1 MKKLFCITCSM
12 LIAALLVG
20 CSGTQSDSTAATSA
34 TTLTTST
41 ANVTEVATTAAS
53 TLGGVRYGDY
63 LKEREEMM
71 ASKKAERE
79 KAAQQTLVPSAT
91 TTATTAPK
99 EPTVLGGTGDMVFEN
114 IICNSFSRITALH
127 AGKRNFVI
135 WAYDESGNKELMVNA
150 VGVYGGTAYLGAEGT
165 YTITI
170 DADGPWFLQ
179 IEEIE
184 FTEETSFSGSRDF
197 VTDFFTAPGRS
208 WTITHN
214 GERNFI
220 VKHYNQYGDPDLLVN
235 EIGEYTG
242 TVYSEIKQG
251 QEGFFGIEADGEGA
265 VIPQ

>member
-1 MKKLFCITCSM
+1 
-12 LIAALLVG
+12 
-20 CSGTQSDSTAATSA
+20 
-34 TTLTTST
+34 
-41 ANVTEVATTAAS
+41 
-53 TLGGVRYGDY
+53 
-63 LKEREEMM
+63 M

-79 KAAQQTLVPSAT
+79 KTAQQTLATSAT

-99 EPTVLGGTGDMVFEN
+99 EPTVFGGTGDMVFEN
-114 IICNSFSRITALH
+114 ISCSSLSRITAIH

-135 WAYDESGNKELMVNA
+135 WAYDESENKELLVNT
-150 VGVYGGTAYLGAEGT
+150 VGVYGGTVYLGAEGV
-165 YTITI
+165 YTLTI
-170 DADGPWFLQ
+170 EADGPWSLQ

-184 FTEETSFSGSRDF
+184 FTGETSFSGSGDF
-197 VTDFFTAPGRS
+197 VTDIFVAPGRS
-208 WTITHN
+208 WTITHS

-251 QEGFFGIEADGEGA
+251 QEGFFSIEADGEWA